1 MLLKDLLIRQK
12 NNSKVAIKKGNKEIN
27 YKQWYKQSKVLEQ
40 EMYPFIKSSKNIA
53 IFLPNSIEY
62 AISYFSILF
71 ANRIVVPI
79 GVQTMAPELCSTLTY
94 CEIDLIITSSM
105 FLDKLKE
112 RLREYSYD
120 ITILIIDG
128 TPVIQTGQKHCPV
141 PKSDLIFPKSEDD
154 VAIMLHT
161 SGTTSMPKRVM
172 LSNRNII
179 KNIESNIQSL
189 ELTNNDKTLISIP
202 MYFGYCN
209 TAQFLTQVYLGSSI
223 YIYDGLF
230 MPNVF
235 FKIVQEEKITNFTA
249 VPSILLMILNYR
261 YHDKY
266 DISSLKYIFFG
277 GSSIPKQKLS
287 LIMDKFS
294 TIGFV
299 QTYGQTEASPRIT
312 ALLPCD
318 AYRKL
323 GSVGK
328 PIKNVNVSIRDDA
341 GNEVAQGQV
350 GEVAVKGPNVMKGY
364 YKREDITEQT
374 IIDGWLYT
382 GDLGFLDNEGYL
394 YLTGRK
400 KNMIISGGINIYPE
414 EIEEILLLHQNVL
427 EVCVLSESHPLLGE
441 VPIAKIV
448 LRDKQY
454 VPDFKKYCE
463 DKLAAYKIPTKFYF
477 VDELEKTY
485 NGKIKRRKDE

>member
-1 MLLKDLLIRQK
+1 MIYDHVWYDKPPLTYWALMICYKLFGISDFVSRIPNTLIAGASVSLMYHMVYR
-12 NNSKVAIKKGNKEIN
+12 I
-27 YKQWYKQSKVLEQ
+27 KQSVPVAVTSAILLMSTLQ
-40 EMYPFIKSSKNIA
+40 FWYISHAVITDGFLFFFSLA
-53 IFLPNSIEY
+53 IFGY
-62 AISYFSILF
+62 AYLAF
-71 ANRIVVPI
+71 
-79 GVQTMAPELCSTLTY
+79 
-94 CEIDLIITSSM
+94 
-105 FLDKLKE
+105 
-112 RLREYSYD
+112 
-120 ITILIIDG
+120 
-128 TPVIQTGQKHCPV
+128 
-141 PKSDLIFPKSEDD
+141 
-154 VAIMLHT
+154 
-161 SGTTSMPKRVM
+161 
-172 LSNRNII
+172 
-179 KNIESNIQSL
+179 
-189 ELTNNDKTLISIP
+189 TNNDKTLISIP